1 MSGELPGYIE
11 VTRAAHELI
20 DRCGRDT
27 VSRAERL
34 GMFPNSSKRT
44 PAVPLNLGAR
54 VREKWPKSLSFTTEH
69 E

>member
-44 PAVPLNLGAR
+44 PAVPL
-54 VREKWPKSLSFTTEH
+54 
-69 E
+69 